1 VVHDYLELVVHERL
15 EVEIADLHDDLKSDE
30 MHDAVLN
37 GVLQGE
43 HVKIDGLCG
52 ESHYDLY

>member
-1 VVHDYLELVVHERL
+1 
-15 EVEIADLHDDLKSDE
+15 
-30 MHDAVLN
+30 MHDTVLN